1 MDDEGRV
8 KYLELKGSD
17 PYRQYVEFSSQLK
30 RINLDDMEEEGQRRA
45 FFINIYN
52 CLTIHALAEM
62 SDESGMPASPIK
74 VDNMWGS
81 NAYNIGG
88 QVPTH

>member
-1 MDDEGRV
+1 MEDED
-8 KYLELKGSD
+8 E
-17 PYRQYVEFSSQLK
+17 
-30 RINLDDMEEEGQRRA
+30 RRA

-62 SDESGMPASPIK
+62 AGPPSDSSEDATSLPTSPLK
-74 VDNMWGS
+74 VENMWGS

-88 QVPTH
+88 KNWGHVPDTN